1 MKLGKTGT
9 AVLFSVLAGAAGR
22 LGGGAI
28 AAPPRVGYALD
39 HLNAAERDLQAA
51 TADKGGHR
59 NRALSLTREAQEQ
72 VRKGMRYDRR
82 N

>member
-9 AVLFSVLAGAAGR
+9 ALVFSALAGAAG
-22 LGGGAI
+22 LMAGASI
-28 AAPPRVGYALD
+28 ASQPRMDAALD
-39 HLNAAERDLQAA
+39 HLNAAERELMAA

-59 NRALSLTREAQEQ
+59 NRALDLTRQAQAQ

>member
-9 AVLFSVLAGAAGR
+9 ALVFSALAGTAG
-22 LGGGAI
+22 LVAGVAI
-28 AAPPRVGYALD
+28 ASQPMMESALG

-59 NRALSLTREAQEQ
+59 NNALRLTREAQEQ
-72 VRKGMRYDRR
+72 VRRGMRYDRR

>member
-9 AVLFSVLAGAAGR
+9 TLVFSALAGAAG
-22 LGGGAI
+22 LMAGASI
-28 AAPPRVGYALD
+28 ASQPRMDSALD

-59 NRALSLTREAQEQ
+59 NRALDLTRQAQAQ

>member
-1 MKLGKTGT
+1 MKLGKVGT
-9 AVLFSVLAGAAGR
+9 AVVFSVLAGSAG
-22 LGGGAI
+22 LMAGASI
-28 AAPPRVGYALD
+28 ASQPRMESALD

-51 TADKGGHR
+51 TSDKGGHR
-59 NRALSLTREAQEQ
+59 NRALDLTRQAQAQ